1 MLWWKNYRAKRA
13 VWKKLKN
20 SNEYFIAFKIA
31 GDKYEVS
38 HSAKLLDIMSVVG
51 DMVVE
56 ENKGNVVFVD
66 YNQAGDA

>member
-1 MLWWKNYRAKRA
+1 
-13 VWKKLKN
+13 
-20 SNEYFIAFKIA
+20 
-31 GDKYEVS
+31 
-38 HSAKLLDIMSVVG
+38 MSVVG